1 MNKID
6 NFNGKYKFLSNF
18 FNVPVTYDGLT
29 FQNNEA
35 AFQSA
40 KSLDPSVR
48 NLFVYLDASQA
59 KRLGRKI
66 ELRSDWEHVKYDI
79 MYDVCKAKFDQNPK
93 LKRQL
98 LATED
103 AYLEEG
109 NTWNDRCWG
118 TCNGIGDNNLGKIL
132 MRIRDEYNEQE

>member
-6 NFNGKYKFLSNF
+6 SFDGKYRFLSNF
-18 FNVPVTYDGLT
+18 YNAPITYNGIM
-29 FQNNEA
+29 FSNSEA

-40 KSLDPSVR
+40 KTTDASVQA
-48 NLFVYLDASQA
+48 LFKTLDASQA
-59 KRLGRKI
+59 KRLGRRI
-66 ELRSDWEHVKYDI
+66 QLRDDWEHVKYDV
-79 MYDVCKAKFDQNPK
+79 MYEVCKTKFDQNPE
-93 LKRQL
+93 LKKRL
-98 LATED
+98 METGD

-132 MRIRDEYNEQE
+132 MRIRDEYNKHE